1 MYFIINRIL
10 PIVIIFILIDI
21 GLSALQNVVLKT
33 PFLLKSLPFDP
44 HMIAGTGT
52 PVATGLGVIIC
63 LFLVLGAWVD
73 YASVKFMFDEFAFH
87 IQNGIFSKSE
97 IAIPYRQI
105 QNVNHDQSLTEKMWG
120 MTRVIVE
127 TAGTDDV
134 RSAESSGDL
143 PVLDSDTAQML
154 EQELLKRSSG
164 K

>member
-97 IAIPYRQI
+97 I
-105 QNVNHDQSLTEKMWG
+105 DQSLTEKMWG